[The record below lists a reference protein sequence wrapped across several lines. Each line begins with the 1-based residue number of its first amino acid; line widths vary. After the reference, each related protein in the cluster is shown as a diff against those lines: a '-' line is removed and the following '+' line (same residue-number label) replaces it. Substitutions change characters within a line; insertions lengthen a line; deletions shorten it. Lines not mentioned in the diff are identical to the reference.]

1 LSLCSKCGTRVG
13 VSAEQVYRRG
23 QGKYP
28 LLCDACMLWEMGRR
42 SSERATCE
50 SCGRRLEL
58 LRRNAI
64 TRMEREGLSPPRTCL
79 TCLKKQ
85 LDSSLAS
92 TPSFTSPRTN
102 QLLQMDNRAES
113 KQTPHSIS
121 EHRVLCP
128 WCLSTLSDQNSAK
141 LRWGH
146 VVTCDDCGTT
156 LTSDIQ

>member
-1 LSLCSKCGTRVG
+1 LSLCSRCGARVG
-13 VSAEQVYRRG
+13 ESAEQVYRKG

-28 LLCDACMLWEMGRR
+28 LLCDACMLWEMDRR

-64 TRMEREGLSPPRTCL
+64 TRMERQGLSPPRTCL

-85 LDSSLAS
+85 LDSSHAD
-92 TPSFTSPRTN
+92 TPSITSPRAN
-102 QLLQMDNRAES
+102 QLLQMDSRVES
-113 KQTPHSIS
+113 KQPHPSIR
-121 EHRVLCP
+121 EQRVLCP
-128 WCLSTLSDQNSAK
+128 WCLSTLSDQNLAK

-156 LTSDIQ
+156 LTSDIL

>member
-1 LSLCSKCGTRVG
+1 MSLCSQCDARVSM
-13 VSAEQVYRRG
+13 SAEQVYRRG

-28 LLCDACMLWEMGRR
+28 LLCDACMLWEMDRR

-79 TCLKKQ
+79 TCLKRQ
-85 LDSSLAS
+85 LDSSLNG
-92 TPSFTSPRTN
+92 TPPIPSPGKN
-102 QLLQMDNRAES
+102 QLLEMDNWVER
-113 KQTPHSIS
+113 KQASLS
-121 EHRVLCP
+121 SGEHRVLCP
-128 WCLSTLSDQNSAK
+128 WCLSTVSDQNLAK

-156 LTSDIQ
+156 LTSGIQ